1 MQLLE
6 VPSIRAPIMV
16 MYQLGQEQQT
26 AFVCFSLT
34 SLFYLISKSILYF
47 WILLSST
54 SLIFN
59 WLLNI
64 SFYPTSPLI
73 KPDQY
78 LVYSILV
85 SFPQNHSHLS
95 MSSSQVTSSS
105 AAPGLSFSLPFFYCA
120 QLVFPKVLHPCGPSP
135 VTARGVSWTTML
147 SPISMLLQVLFQAR
161 MPCVPIL
168 VLYPHSCS
176 LPL

>member
-6 VPSIRAPIMV
+6 VPSVRAPIIV
-16 MYQLGQEQQT
+16 LYQLGQERQT
-26 AFVCFSLT
+26 AFICFSLT

-47 WILLSST
+47 WILLSSR

-73 KPDQY
+73 IKPDQY

-85 SFPQNHSHLS
+85 SFPQKSFPSSNVQLKGHLFQCCS
-95 MSSSQVTSSS
+95 RPIILFALLLLCSTH
-105 AAPGLSFSLPFFYCA
+105 LP
-120 QLVFPKVLHPCGPSP
+120 KGH

-147 SPISMLLQVLFQAR
+147 SPIFMLLQVLFQAR